1 MDKIDIVSE
10 SFRVKWYE
18 NKRKQTKWIN
28 FKEEFEII
36 PSFWAKIRKSLWSN
50 LLIGFI
56 TLVITT
62 ITSSFFFAAYH
73 NFKTKCESED
83 LGWLWDGKIKRCETF
98 LMVKSIRIFYSIFL
112 SFI

>member
-36 PSFWAKIRKSLWSN
+36 PSFWAKIRKSFWSN

-62 ITSSFFFAAYH
+62 ITKVIAIS
-73 NFKTKCESED
+73 TIII
-83 LGWLWDGKIKRCETF
+83 IKPNVNR
-98 LMVKSIRIFYSIFL
+98 RI
-112 SFI
+112 

>member
-1 MDKIDIVSE
+1 VDKINKATE

-28 FKEEFEII
+28 FNEEFEII
-36 PSFWAKIRKSLWSN
+36 PSFWAKVRKSLLSN

-56 TLVITT
+56 TLVLTT
-62 ITSSFFFAAYH
+62 ITASFFFAAYH

-83 LGWLWDGKIKRCETF
+83 FGMVVGWKNQK
-98 LMVKSIRIFYSIFL
+98 M
-112 SFI
+112 